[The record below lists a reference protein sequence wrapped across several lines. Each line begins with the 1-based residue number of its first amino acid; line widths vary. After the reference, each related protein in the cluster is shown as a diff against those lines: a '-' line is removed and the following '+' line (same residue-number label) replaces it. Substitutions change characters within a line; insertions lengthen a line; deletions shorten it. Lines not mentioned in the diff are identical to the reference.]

1 MITKSKCKKI
11 LALLPLETAG
21 KKRLRQ
27 ILERCPERWEAVYSA
42 VDQVSVKD
50 LEDVEVVLGNLPA
63 DLIPAAGQ
71 LRWIQL
77 SMAGAD
83 AYVKEGVLPERVTLT
98 NTTGAFGLAISEH
111 MVACVLT
118 LYKKLHLYRDNQ
130 LQGKWLDR
138 GEVRQIEG
146 AVVLSVGMGDI
157 GGSFAQKMKALGAYV
172 IGIRRTPRPKP
183 DWADEVHLLDSLD
196 RLLPRADIVALSL
209 PGTPETFRLF
219 DRERFSR
226 MKDGATLLN
235 VGRGNV
241 LDTDALCDALSSGKL
256 YAASLDVTD
265 PEPLPAGHPLWKVE
279 NALITP
285 HVSGFFHLRATY
297 DNIVDIALS
306 NLERYISG
314 RPLTCQVD
322 RQTGYRKL

>member
-1 MITKSKCKKI
+1 MNSKKI
-11 LALLPLETAG
+11 LVLLPLEEAG
-21 KKRLRQ
+21 KKRLER
-27 ILERCPERWEAVYSA
+27 ILSDSPAGWNAVYSS
-42 VDQVSVKD
+42 VETVSAGD
-50 LEDVEVVLGNLPA
+50 LEGVEAVLGNLPVE
-63 DLIPAAGQ
+63 LLPAAKS
-71 LRWIQL
+71 LRWMQL

-83 AYVKEGVLPERVTLT
+83 SYVKEGVLPQEVILT

-130 LQGKWLDR
+130 LKSLWLDR
-138 GEVRQIEG
+138 GEVKQVEG
-146 AVVLSVGMGDI
+146 SVLLSVGMGDI

-183 DWADEVHLLDSLD
+183 DWADEVYQMDSLD
-196 RLLPRADIVALSL
+196 QLLPRADIVALSL
-209 PGTPETFRLF
+209 PGTAQTFRLF
-219 DRERFSR
+219 DRERIFR

-265 PEPLPAGHPLWKVE
+265 PEPLPADHRLWKQE

-297 DNIVDIALS
+297 DKIVDIALS
-306 NLERYISG
+306 NLERYLSG
-314 RPLTCQVD
+314 KPLNCQVD
-322 RQTGYRKL
+322 RRTGYRKL

>member
-1 MITKSKCKKI
+1 MKSKKI
-11 LALLPLETAG
+11 LVLLPLEEAGKRRLEQILAAGGAGWTAAYSSVETVTAG
-21 KKRLRQ
+21 
-27 ILERCPERWEAVYSA
+27 
-42 VDQVSVKD
+42 D
-50 LEDVEVVLGNLPA
+50 LEGVEAVLGNLPTK
-63 DLIPAAGQ
+63 LIPAASS
-71 LRWIQL
+71 LRWMQL

-83 AYVKEGVLPERVTLT
+83 AYVLEGVLPEKVTLT

-111 MVACVLT
+111 MVACVLA

-130 LQGKWLDR
+130 LRGRWLDR

-157 GGSFAQKMKALGAYV
+157 GGSFAKKMKALGAYV
-172 IGIRRTPRPKP
+172 IGIRRLQRAKP
-183 DWADEVHLLDSLD
+183 DWADEVYQMDSLD
-196 RLLPRADIVALSL
+196 RVLPRADIVALSL

-219 DRERFSR
+219 DRERIFR

-241 LDTDALCDALSSGKL
+241 LDTDALCDALSCGKL

-265 PEPLPAGHPLWKVE
+265 PEPLPSDHRLWKLE

-297 DNIVDIALS
+297 DNIVDITLS
-306 NLERYISG
+306 NLERFLG
-314 RPLTCQVD
+314 GVPLACQVD
-322 RQTGYRKL
+322 RKTGYRRL